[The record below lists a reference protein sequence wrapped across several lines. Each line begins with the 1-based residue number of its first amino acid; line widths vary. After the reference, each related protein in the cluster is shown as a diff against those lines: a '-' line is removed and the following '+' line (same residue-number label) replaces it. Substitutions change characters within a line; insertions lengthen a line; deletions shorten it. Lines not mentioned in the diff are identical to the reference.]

1 MNPEKLLYVQSRYL
15 SEGEEG
21 GREEENR
28 KREKKIGLGGGR
40 KRKNRISEKI
50 V

>member
-15 SEGEEG
+15 SQGEEG

-28 KREKKIGLGGGR
+28 KREKNRISEKR

-50 V
+50 G